1 MNSRWLRVALI
12 VLTSLILIYYLG
24 PRPPVPVYD
33 PKFPQVPADAA
44 GLEKYVNQKESQHRL
59 KPDNQARIVWHDSLH
74 TKTEYA
80 VVYLHGFSAS
90 QGEGNPVHLD
100 FAKRYGCNL
109 FLSRLD
115 GHGLD
120 TSEPLLTM
128 TATGLWRDAK
138 EALAIGKALGEKV
151 ILMGTST
158 GGTLAL
164 DLAATY
170 PNDVYAVINL
180 SPNIEINN
188 DMAFLANNPWGLQLS
203 RIVMHGNYNQSKD
216 TNALRAQYWY
226 NKYRL
231 EAVGELQGLLEST
244 MVPATFRKIKQPV
257 LNLYYYK
264 DLHHQDPTV
273 KVSAILKMEHLLGT
287 ADSLKEAVAIPEAG
301 THVIGCYM
309 TSHDVKGVERE
320 IYEFAQRRLKMDTVM
335 QKADN

>member
-1 MNSRWLRVALI
+1 MKFRIILVISAL
-12 VLTSLILIYYLG
+12 LITAYFLG
-24 PRPPVPVYD
+24 PRPADPVYD
-33 PKFPQVPADAA
+33 PKIPQVPLDAYA
-44 GLEKYVNQKESQHRL
+44 LEQYVQHREAKHHL
-59 KPDNQARIVWHDSLH
+59 KPDNEARIIWHDSAH
-74 TKTEYA
+74 TRTPFA
-80 VVYLHGFSAS
+80 VIYLHGFSAS
-90 QGEGNPVHLD
+90 QEEGNPVHLD
-100 FAKRYGCNL
+100 FAKKYGCNL
-109 FLSRLD
+109 YLSRLD
-115 GHGLD
+115 AHGLD

-188 DMAFLANNPWGLQLS
+188 DLAFLANNPWGLQLS
-203 RIVMHGNYNQSKD
+203 RIVMHGDYNESKD

-231 EAVGELQGLLEST
+231 EAVGELEALLETT

-264 DLHHQDPTV
+264 DLKHQDPTV
-273 KVSAILKMEHLLGT
+273 KVSAILKMENLLGT
-287 ADSLKEAVAIPEAG
+287 PDSLKEAVAIPEAG
-301 THVIGCYM
+301 SHVIGCYL
-309 TSHDVKGVERE
+309 TSHDVKGVEKAM
-320 IYEFAQRRLKMDTVM
+320 YEFAQRRLKMDTVM

>member
-12 VLTSLILIYYLG
+12 VITSLILVYYLG
-24 PRPPVPVYD
+24 PRPAVPVYD
-33 PKFPQVPADAA
+33 PKFPQVPEDAA
-44 GLEKYVNQKESQHRL
+44 GLEKYICQKEARHII
-59 KPDNQARIVWHDSLH
+59 KPDNEARIVWHDSLH
-74 TKTEYA
+74 AKTEYA

-115 GHGLD
+115 AHGLD

-128 TATGLWRDAK
+128 TATGLWQDAK

-164 DLAATY
+164 ELAANY

-188 DMAFLANNPWGLQLS
+188 EMAFLANNPWGLQLS
-203 RIVMHGNYNQSKD
+203 RLVMNGNYNQSGD

-231 EAVGELQGLLEST
+231 EAVGELEALLETT

-264 DLHHQDPTV
+264 DINHQDPTV
-273 KVSAILKMEHLLGT
+273 KVSAILKMENLLGT

-301 THVIGCYM
+301 SHVIGCYL
-309 TSHDVKGVERE
+309 TSHDVKGVERVMFD
-320 IYEFAQRRLKMDTVM
+320 FAQRRLKMDTMM